1 VQRARSYIYTT
12 ATPPAVAAA
21 TLAALGLIR
30 EGDGLRARLDGLIGR
45 FRRGAQQLAL
55 PLAES
60 STPIQPLLLGSARR
74 AVDAAAQL
82 LDAGFVVT
90 AIRPPTVAE
99 GSSRLRVTLSAAHT
113 DEQVDRLLDALPV
126 ALKVR

>member
-1 VQRARSYIYTT
+1 
-12 ATPPAVAAA
+12 
-21 TLAALGLIR
+21 LI
-30 EGDGLRARLDGLIGR
+30 AR
-45 FRRGAQQLAL
+45 FRSGAQQLGL

-60 STPIQPLLLGSARR
+60 NTPIQPLLLGSAAR

-82 LDAGFVVT
+82 LESGFVVT

-113 DEQVDRLLDALPV
+113 DEQLDSLLDALDA
-126 ALKVR
+126 ALKAV